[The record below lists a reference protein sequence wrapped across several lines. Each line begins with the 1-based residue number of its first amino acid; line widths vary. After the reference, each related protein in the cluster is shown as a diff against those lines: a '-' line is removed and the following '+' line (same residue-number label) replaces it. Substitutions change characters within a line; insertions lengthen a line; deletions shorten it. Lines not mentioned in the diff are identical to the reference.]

1 MSQFFKRW
9 PLVIVIILAILLI
22 VLTIVTSGQRDKLTS
37 IEGLVGEI
45 VTPVQDVL
53 YRVATSI
60 SRFFNSFSERK
71 QMAQE
76 YELLKERVKLLEQQ
90 QLEMDEVLREN
101 QRFERLLDFKQG
113 DNLNIV
119 AGVRITGK
127 NPGNW
132 FNTMT
137 IDSGSAQGITENMA
151 MVNDR
156 GLIGRVTEVG
166 KNWAK
171 VRAIVDGQSSI
182 SAIVERT
189 RDNGMVKGNN
199 TFATENGLCQ
209 MINLPLDSDIVVGDR
224 IITSGLG
231 EVFPKGVPIGEV
243 IEVVEEKRE
252 KYITAIIQ
260 PTVDFLRLEEG
271 LVIGSVND

>member
-37 IEGLVGEI
+37 IEGLVGDI
-45 VTPVQDVL
+45 VTPIQETL

-60 SRFFNSFSERK
+60 SNFFNSSSERR

-76 YELLKERVKLLEQQ
+76 YELLKEKVTILEQQ
-90 QLEMDEVLREN
+90 QLEMDESLREN
-101 QRFERLLDFKQG
+101 QRLKRLLDFKLEE
-113 DNLNIV
+113 NLNIV
-119 AGVRITGK
+119 AGVSITGK

-137 IDSGSAQGITENMA
+137 IDSGLQQGITENMA
-151 MVNDR
+151 MVNDQ

-199 TFATENGLCQ
+199 TFTTEDGLCQ

-231 EVFPKGVPIGEV
+231 EIFPKGVPIGEV

>member
-9 PLVIVIILAILLI
+9 PLIIVIILAIMLI
-22 VLTIVTSGQRDKLTS
+22 VLTIITSGQRGKITG

-45 VTPVQDVL
+45 ITPVQDVL
-53 YRVATSI
+53 YRAATSI
-60 SRFFNSFSERK
+60 SRFFNSFSERR
-71 QMAQE
+71 QMAHE
-76 YELLKERVKLLEQQ
+76 YELLKERVTLLEQQ
-90 QLEMDEVLREN
+90 QLEMDETIREN
-101 QRFERLLDFKQG
+101 QRLKRLLDFKQ
-113 DNLNIV
+113 DNNVKIV
-119 AGVRITGK
+119 TGVRVTGK

-137 IDSGSAQGITENMA
+137 IDSGSEHGITENMA
-151 MVNDR
+151 MVNDQ

-166 KNWAK
+166 KNWSK
-171 VRAIVDGQSSI
+171 VRAIVDGNSSI

-199 TFATENGLCQ
+199 TFTTEDGLCQ

-231 EVFPKGVPIGEV
+231 DVFPKGIPIGEV
-243 IEVVEEKRE
+243 VEVVEEKRE

-260 PTVDFLRLEEG
+260 PFVDFLRLEEG
-271 LVIGSVND
+271 LVIGSVDN

>member
-37 IEGLVGEI
+37 IEGLIGEI

-76 YELLKERVKLLEQQ
+76 YELLKERIKLLEQQ
-90 QLEMDEVLREN
+90 QLEMDEALREN
-101 QRFERLLDFKQG
+101 QRLERLLDFKQE

-199 TFATENGLCQ
+199 TFTTEDGLCQ

-243 IEVVEEKRE
+243 IEVVEEKRD
-252 KYITAIIQ
+252 KYIIAIIQ
-260 PTVDFLRLEEG
+260 PSVDFLRLEEA